1 MSLVQQVRSR
11 ICLNRTGKNMFFFW
25 YSKKTEKVKP
35 KKKAPDEA
43 SVGKFIISFLLL
55 MAVLAFIKYFKIIV
69 VLALI
74 IGAIIIIWWRM
85 ETRKEET
92 TVIDGK
98 SEGNDTSGVISNY
111 TEPEIDRLSYLLE
124 HEIKSVVNTKD
135 PVEMFDSFEDI
146 ESIMK
151 QVDELTL
158 NEEEQRIYDLM
169 HLRYD
174 ELLKN
179 KTQIVSGMI
188 KWNLDEIAERYP
200 GNKERMNYEFV
211 KKLEPYAGKIKDAG
225 VEIA

>member
-1 MSLVQQVRSR
+1 
-11 ICLNRTGKNMFFFW
+11 MFFFW
-25 YSKKTEKVKP
+25 YSKKTVKGKP
-35 KKKAPDEA
+35 KKKTGEET
-43 SVGKFIISFLLL
+43 SVGQYILAFVVL
-55 MAVLAFIKYFKIIV
+55 MAILAFFKYFRII
-69 VLALI
+69 AIIGLI
-74 IGAIIIIWWRM
+74 IATIIIIWWKM
-85 ETRKEET
+85 DTKKEEAT
-92 TVIDGK
+92 SEK
-98 SEGNDTSGVISNY
+98 SERSDTSSITGNY
-111 TEPEIDRLSYLLE
+111 NESEIDRLSYLLE

-225 VEIA
+225 VEIALNDISKS

>member
-1 MSLVQQVRSR
+1 V
-11 ICLNRTGKNMFFFW
+11 FFFW
-25 YSKKTEKVKP
+25 YSKKTVKDKP
-35 KKKAPDEA
+35 KKKTGEET
-43 SVGKFIISFLLL
+43 SVGQYILAFVVL
-55 MAVLAFIKYFKIIV
+55 MAILAFFKYFRII
-69 VLALI
+69 AIIGLI
-74 IGAIIIIWWRM
+74 IATIIIIWWKM
-85 ETRKEET
+85 DTKKEEAT
-92 TVIDGK
+92 SEK
-98 SEGNDTSGVISNY
+98 SERSDTSSITGNY
-111 TEPEIDRLSYLLE
+111 NESEIDRLSYLLE

-225 VEIA
+225 VEIALNDISKS

>member
-1 MSLVQQVRSR
+1 V
-11 ICLNRTGKNMFFFW
+11 FFFW
-25 YSKKTEKVKP
+25 YSKKTVKGKP
-35 KKKAPDEA
+35 KKKTGEET
-43 SVGKFIISFLLL
+43 SVGQYILAFVVL
-55 MAVLAFIKYFKIIV
+55 MAILAFFKYFRII
-69 VLALI
+69 AIIGLI
-74 IGAIIIIWWRM
+74 IATIIIIWWKM
-85 ETRKEET
+85 DTKKEEAT
-92 TVIDGK
+92 SEK
-98 SEGNDTSGVISNY
+98 SERSDTSSITGNY
-111 TEPEIDRLSYLLE
+111 NESEIDRLSYLLE

-225 VEIA
+225 VEIALNDISKS

>member
-1 MSLVQQVRSR
+1 
-11 ICLNRTGKNMFFFW
+11 MFFFW
-25 YSKKTEKVKP
+25 YSKKTVKGKP
-35 KKKAPDEA
+35 KKKTGEET
-43 SVGKFIISFLLL
+43 SVGQYILAFVVL
-55 MAVLAFIKYFKIIV
+55 MAILAFFKYFRII
-69 VLALI
+69 AIIGLI
-74 IGAIIIIWWRM
+74 IAAIIIIWWKM
-85 ETRKEET
+85 DTKKEEAT
-92 TVIDGK
+92 SEK
-98 SEGNDTSGVISNY
+98 SERSDTSSITGNY
-111 TEPEIDRLSYLLE
+111 NESEIDRLSYLLE

-225 VEIA
+225 VEIALNDISKS